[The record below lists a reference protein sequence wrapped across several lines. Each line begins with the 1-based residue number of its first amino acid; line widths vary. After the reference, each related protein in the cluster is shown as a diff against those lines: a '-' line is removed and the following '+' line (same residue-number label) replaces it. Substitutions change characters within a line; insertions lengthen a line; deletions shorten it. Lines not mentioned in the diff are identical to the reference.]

1 MTPRWCEIHFKPQ
14 PLLQKTYLFHASKT
28 LATYTGACLHTH
40 ALAHVCRPLP
50 MYVDRGPLWS
60 FFSKIYFSSFKRL
73 YFHFNTPQV
82 NLISDWALNWPWAL
96 GFEHHWGREPES
108 KGVQNAVSTD
118 ALFLFMSFVNGI
130 KRIRD
135 KTFCFDVWLR
145 PNPRTRH
152 TSCIHRAGCN
162 SKELRGIRM
171 SEVPPFLLGKRAMW
185 GSLSQNLFCHLQENG
200 EWLTILKSLK
210 KKQKQNKQ
218 GCSYELTPQTPKGY
232 SLCDVHLGLLSQTS
246 PSKCQFRCFW
256 KPISKD

>member
-1 MTPRWCEIHFKPQ
+1 MLWPTYVGRCPCTWTEGHFG
-14 PLLQKTYLFHASKT
+14 LFFQKYIF
-28 LATYTGACLHTH
+28 LH
-40 ALAHVCRPLP
+40 LKG
-50 MYVDRGPLWS
+50 Y
-60 FFSKIYFSSFKRL
+60 I
-73 YFHFNTPQV
+73 FHFNTPQV

-96 GFEHHWGREPES
+96 GFKHHWGREPES

-152 TSCIHRAGCN
+152 TSRIHRAGCN

-171 SEVPPFLLGKRAMW
+171 SEVPPFLLGKRAIW

-200 EWLTILKSLK
+200 KWLTILKSLK
-210 KKQKQNKQ
+210 KKTKKQKQKQNKQ